1 VPLHLPLLILFT
13 ESLDV
18 GFAVGI
24 EEFLAA
30 LLPRGFEFGGS
41 DVPVRPAF
49 LDDGAQVLAQ
59 IFKSGPAE
67 EPVAIVDLI
76 DDQTRLE
83 NNHVGDHGIV
93 GRVSVFR
100 DVQIFLDDAPGV
112 GEERPVSTDSGAIF
126 VRLGDIVGANGDKA
140 AVGNLKLMMEL
151 NKQFRLPAV
160 LGTETSAAEDEN
172 HRMLS
177 LQFGKLSPLRGV
189 FGKLIVGEYRPWN
202 DV

>member
-1 VPLHLPLLILFT
+1 
-13 ESLDV
+13 
-18 GFAVGI
+18 
-24 EEFLAA
+24 
-30 LLPRGFEFGGS
+30 
-41 DVPVRPAF
+41 
-49 LDDGAQVLAQ
+49 
-59 IFKSGPAE
+59 
-67 EPVAIVDLI
+67 
-76 DDQTRLE
+76 
-83 NNHVGDHGIV
+83 V

-177 LQFGKLSPLRGV
+177 VQFGKLSPLRGV